1 MGAVPHIAL
10 GLDPMQRLWALA
22 GLSLLAVAGCAAQ
35 PGQGGVSAAP
45 ASSAPHEL
53 LLGGRSLQASLQP
66 GAAGRSLGANGV
78 RRLSG
83 QTVRVI
89 ATDGALANDQ
99 GALAK
104 KAARAGCQQAG
115 GRFNE
120 AAIGRFERQGDAWLF
135 DGGCA

>member
-10 GLDPMQRLWALA
+10 GLDPMPRLRALA

-35 PGQGGVSAAP
+35 PGPGGISAA
-45 ASSAPHEL
+45 SGTTAPHAL
-53 LLGGRSLQASLQP
+53 VLGGRSLQVSLHP
-66 GAAGRSLGANGV
+66 GAAGRSLGADGV

-89 ATDGALANDQ
+89 ATDGTLANDQ

-115 GRFNE
+115 GRFNA